1 MSLYLLA
8 QVISVFS
15 HPTLVN
21 IIVAILAS
29 PHDATYKALME
40 EFKTDASETKI
51 TYHREESATEGG
63 ENMFKDAV
71 LDYLNAKDTDL
82 LALPALCLLTTIVK
96 NKGWRPFSS
105 YWCPV
110 WLLMAPFAIFSA
122 VDQDLAVACGLGTR
136 SMLDSKALMVSC
148 ASFRFLGGADG
159 AKWLF
164 PPFQ

>member
-1 MSLYLLA
+1 VSLYLLA

-96 NKGWRPFSS
+96 NKG
-105 YWCPV
+105 
-110 WLLMAPFAIFSA
+110 
-122 VDQDLAVACGLGTR
+122 
-136 SMLDSKALMVSC
+136 
-148 ASFRFLGGADG
+148 
-159 AKWLF
+159 
-164 PPFQ
+164 